1 MAGQLYRE
9 PDLYR
14 RGSKEPISASDLD
27 QETVKANT
35 EVTVWSKQ
43 VNQDQVLFH
52 GHGSH
57 VREVAEAFAYLDLVA
72 TGSGAASSAGDP
84 VNGKLVLAITD
95 SDQRRVLR
103 SITFDELDELRD
115 AANENRSERPVEEA
129 LAPYGKPGRYL
140 EVRVEADTASDGYEI
155 DPSASS
161 GRLWY
166 TRIQ

>member
-9 PDLYR
+9 TDLYN
-14 RGSKEPISASDLD
+14 RGSKEPISSSDLD
-27 QETVKANT
+27 TETVKANT
-35 EVTVWSKQ
+35 EVTIWSKQ

-57 VREVAEAFAYLDLVA
+57 VRDVAEAFAYLDLVA
-72 TGSGAASSAGDP
+72 TGNGSGTDGDP
-84 VNGKLVLAITD
+84 INGKLVLAITD

-115 AANENRSERPVEEA
+115 AASENRSERPIEEA
-129 LAPYGKPGRYL
+129 HAPFARPGRFL
-140 EVRVEADTASDGYEI
+140 ELRVEADTASDGYEI
-155 DPSASS
+155 DPTDSS